1 MKRGTTPF
9 ITINTDQDLTGYEYI
24 VFTMEDRVG
33 NAVNVDNGS
42 DAMQVNPDSVVVRLS
57 QDQTLSMTKGGVKMQ
72 LRAVDTGGNA
82 IASNIMQGNLED
94 VLKDGVI
101 GG

>member
-1 MKRGTTPF
+1 MRRGTTPYL
-9 ITINTDQDLTGYEYI
+9 TIHTDEDLTGYAQV
-24 VFTMEDRVG
+24 VFTIEDRAGTEVDVVSG
-33 NAVNVDNGS
+33 SGFMEVNA
-42 DAMQVNPDSVVVRLS
+42 DSVVVKLT
-57 QDQTLSMTKGGVKMQ
+57 QEQTLSLAKGGVKMQ

-82 IASNIMQGNLED
+82 IASNIMQANLED

>member
-33 NAVNVDNGS
+33 NEVNVDNGS

-72 LRAVDTGGNA
+72 VRARDSAGYA
-82 IASNIMQGNLED
+82 IASNIMTANMED
-94 VLKDGVI
+94 ILRDGVI
-101 GG
+101 